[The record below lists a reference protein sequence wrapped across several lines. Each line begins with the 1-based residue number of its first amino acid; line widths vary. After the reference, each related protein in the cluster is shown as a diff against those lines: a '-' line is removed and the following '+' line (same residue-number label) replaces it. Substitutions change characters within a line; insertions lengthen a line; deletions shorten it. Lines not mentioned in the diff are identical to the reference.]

1 MRITETDSN
10 SANSTLELEFS
21 VSDPMSA
28 RLQKIDVSQP
38 QLSKLDT
45 FWSDVD
51 RLRHDLS
58 SEFGIHFCM
67 SYGLTELQL
76 RIAWEEILKGFKRV
90 ELVGRAVRVLDSRIH
105 SDNSLFVRVIRQ
117 G

>member
-51 RLRHDLS
+51 RQGRISISSPLTIFMQNGERHGLRHGAP
-58 SEFGIHFCM
+58 FGERKTKEKT
-67 SYGLTELQL
+67 G
-76 RIAWEEILKGFKRV
+76 K
-90 ELVGRAVRVLDSRIH
+90 
-105 SDNSLFVRVIRQ
+105 Q
-117 G
+117 GKTRPKQPQKPGYF